1 MVTIDDSYKVPSV
14 VMSTASTPI
23 NVSAPLELEWPTQK
37 ATSEYCIYMY
47 FAEVVKLKAN
57 HSRSFNIT
65 LNGEHWYGPDTPKYL
80 RTGMVHSTSIL
91 EINQTYDF
99 LLSKIENS
107 TLPPI
112 INALEIYSTIDL
124 TQLGTDIQ
132 DGMFSSTRQSSAL
145 HFFFFFLTYLDA
157 YENVIVDAVTNI
169 KSTYALQRNWEGD
182 PCLPRAYS
190 WAGLSCSYDTIKT
203 PRVTSL

>member
-1 MVTIDDSYKVPSV
+1 
-14 VMSTASTPI
+14 MSTASTPI
-23 NVSAPLELEWPTQK
+23 NVSAPLELEWHTEK

-145 HFFFFFLTYLDA
+145 YFSLSLFFFFFFFFFYFFFNLFGC
-157 YENVIVDAVTNI
+157 I
-169 KSTYALQRNWEGD
+169 
-182 PCLPRAYS
+182 
-190 WAGLSCSYDTIKT
+190 
-203 PRVTSL
+203 

>member
-1 MVTIDDSYKVPSV
+1 
-14 VMSTASTPI
+14 MSTASTPI
-23 NVSAPLELEWPTQK
+23 NVSAPLELEWHTEK

-65 LNGEHWYGPDTPKYL
+65 LNGKHWYGPATPKYL
-80 RTGMVHSTSIL
+80 RTGMVHTRSIL

-99 LLSKIENS
+99 LFSKIENS

-124 TQLGTDIQ
+124 TQLGTAIQ

-145 HFFFFFLTYLDA
+145 HFFFFPNLFGC
-157 YENVIVDAVTNI
+157 IW
-169 KSTYALQRNWEGD
+169 K
-182 PCLPRAYS
+182 CYS
-190 WAGLSCSYDTIKT
+190 WCCHKYQVNLCSAEKLGRRSVSPKSILMGRFK
-203 PRVTSL
+203 L